1 MKKLLCIFIIGL
13 CSCSRSDHYGLG
25 EFDTIN
31 TSDAVKLMFNKHAE
45 QAKKEGISA
54 KINYLSHALESFWIM
69 PDHKT
74 EIGSDS
80 LKRLYASWDKQNM
93 IIDYKIDDVHVFPIN
108 KVAAAYHYQIEL
120 SYSDSIKKQLKQ
132 LESGVVV
139 KIENDWLYLNS
150 QTVNIE

>member
-1 MKKLLCIFIIGL
+1 MKKLLCIFVIGL
-13 CSCSRSDHYGLG
+13 YSCSRSDHYGLG

-31 TSDAVKLMFNKHAE
+31 TSDAVKFMFTKHAL
-45 QAKKEGISA
+45 QAKKEGVST
-54 KINYLSHALESFWIM
+54 KLNYLSHSLESFWIV
-69 PDHKT
+69 PNHKT

-80 LKRLYASWDKQNM
+80 LKKLYAAWDKQNK
-93 IIDYKIDDVHVFPIN
+93 IIDYKINNVHVFPIN

-120 SYSDSIKKQLKQ
+120 SYSDSIKKQLNQ
-132 LESGVVV
+132 LESGVVI